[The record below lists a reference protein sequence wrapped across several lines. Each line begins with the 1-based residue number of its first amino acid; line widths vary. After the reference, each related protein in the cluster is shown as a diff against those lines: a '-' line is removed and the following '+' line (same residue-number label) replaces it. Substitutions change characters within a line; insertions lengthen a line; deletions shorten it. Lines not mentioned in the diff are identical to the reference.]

1 MNACELVCQRL
12 TLCQYLPAFP
22 GSHVVIINVVVIAF
36 FFFIYYIFFNEG
48 IMTTEICNAHFGL
61 DAGIFHPLIFA
72 RALACVVLMAC
83 FSFVGF
89 DATGGS
95 LRHVSHTARVMII
108 LGK

>member
-1 MNACELVCQRL
+1 
-12 TLCQYLPAFP
+12 
-22 GSHVVIINVVVIAF
+22 
-36 FFFIYYIFFNEG
+36 
-48 IMTTEICNAHFGL
+48 MTTEICNAHFGL
-61 DAGIFHPLIFA
+61 DAGIFHPLICA